1 LTDRTL
7 LPGEDEMLGVLAT
20 LDSTPIFQLIYRL
33 LTSPMSTKSW
43 YRLAIMALA
52 VSCQQA
58 FLMLPARADLSTATP
73 APTALKTLLSNID
86 AAANGRKLP
95 ELARY
100 YSPNFTTSDGL
111 SKTAWQQALGQ
122 FWQSYSNLKYT
133 TTLQNWQGTG
143 NSYTADTTTK
153 IAGTQQLNGRT
164 LNLQATIQS
173 RQKIVGGQIVQ
184 QQILQERTQVS
195 SGTKPPTIE
204 LNLPDKLQTNA
215 EYNLD
220 AIVSE
225 PLGEDVLM
233 GTVLEQPVSDR
244 VYGKPANY
252 KLELLAAGGLFK
264 VARAPGKSGD
274 YWFSTIFIR
283 PAGMTTLTQRVHVV
297 KGQ

>member
-1 LTDRTL
+1 
-7 LPGEDEMLGVLAT
+7 
-20 LDSTPIFQLIYRL
+20 
-33 LTSPMSTKSW
+33 
-43 YRLAIMALA
+43 MA
-52 VSCQQA
+52 
-58 FLMLPARADLSTATP
+58 P
-73 APTALKTLLSNID
+73 APPALKTLLSNID

-95 ELARY
+95 ELTRY

-111 SKTAWQQALGQ
+111 TKAAWQQALGQ

-143 NSYTADTTTK
+143 NSYTADTLTK

-164 LNLQATIQS
+164 HNLQATIQS

-220 AIVSE
+220 AIVAE
-225 PLGEDVLM
+225 PLGEDVLL

-252 KLELLAAGGLFK
+252 KLELLTAGGLFK

-283 PAGMTTLTQRVHVV
+283 PAGMTTLTQRVRVV